1 MTQARDQPQ
10 TQERLRRRRVLTALM
25 LGNALV
31 ALDTT
36 IIATAVT
43 AIVEDLGGFDQF
55 PWLFSAY
62 LLSHAVTTP
71 IFGKLSD
78 TVGRKPVMLLGIG
91 VFFLGSTLS
100 GFAQSMTA
108 LIAFRAVQGLGAGA
122 VQPTVLTIAGDIYT
136 LRDRPRAQGYIASV
150 WAAASVLGPAVG
162 GLFAEYGSWRGI
174 FFVNVPICAVAAV
187 LLIRNFREESADPP
201 RRHSRPDVMGAVLLS
216 LGAGLLVLG
225 LLEGGQSWAWG
236 SPTWIAIVAIGA
248 VCLLLFGVVEW
259 RGRNPIMPPWLLGR
273 RTLLGT
279 VLTSAIIGAIVTG
292 LTSYI
297 PLFSQSV
304 LATTA
309 ITGGFLLTPLTL
321 AWPLAS
327 SQSGRLYL
335 RIGFRRT
342 AWAGTTITIFGACLT
357 VLFGESTAEWQI
369 AGACFVIG
377 FGLGLITSPT
387 IIAAQGSVER
397 HERGVVTSCTTFAR
411 SIGGAVGAAGFG
423 ALVAAHSGNSGDP
436 RSPTQLDAALHPVF
450 ICIALAASGLIVTV
464 AILPRHV
471 QLIVQPQNA
480 ADDISAGTGRRMPG
494 S

>member
-1 MTQARDQPQ
+1 MTPTRYEPQ
-10 TQERLRRRRVLTALM
+10 TQERSRRRRVLTALM

-36 IIATAVT
+36 VIATAVS
-43 AIVEDLGGFDQF
+43 AIIEDLGGFEHF

-91 VFFLGSTLS
+91 VFFLGSMLC
-100 GFAQSMTA
+100 GFAQSMTG
-108 LIAFRAVQGLGAGA
+108 LIAFRALQGLGAGA

-136 LRDRPRAQGYIASV
+136 LRERPRAQGYIASV

-174 FFVNVPICAVAAV
+174 FFVNVPICAAAAL
-187 LLIRNFREESADPP
+187 LLIRNFHEEDTDP
-201 RRHSRPDVMGAVLLS
+201 RKRHGRPDVLGAVLLT

-225 LLEGGQSWAWG
+225 LLEGGRSWAWG
-236 SPTWIAIVAIGA
+236 STTWIAIVTIGA

-259 RGRNPIMPPWLLGR
+259 RVCNPIMPPWILGR

-279 VLTSAIIGAIVTG
+279 VLTSAIIGAVVTG
-292 LTSYI
+292 LTSYV

-309 ITGGFLLTPLTL
+309 VTGGFLLTPLTL

-342 AWAGTTITIFGACLT
+342 ALAGTAITIVGAGLT

-369 AGACFVIG
+369 AAACFVIG
-377 FGLGLITSPT
+377 AGLGFITSPT
-387 IIAAQGSVER
+387 IIAAQASVER

-423 ALVAAHSGNSGDP
+423 ALVAAHGGNP
-436 RSPTQLDAALHPVF
+436 QSPAQLDAALHPVF

-464 AILPRHV
+464 SILPRHV
-471 QLIVQPQNA
+471 QLTPQPHEA
-480 ADDISAGTGRRMPG
+480 ADEECDRTGRKVSG
-494 S
+494 K